1 MVNSKL
7 IQREEEEK
15 EEEKEEG
22 EGGEEEEEEEEA
34 ACLADKF
41 SGWSGR
47 GEGGGGE
54 EREREEERK
63 REREREVLMVR
74 SREMACGISFEA
86 TATSTVL
93 FLLVSNVNLNEH
105 VLLLNHF
112 YTRYTDILQH
122 LPLPLTFFIFR
133 DSSMC
138 VSFACLDFSSPR
150 SRRRNVTRNARNEE
164 FITPFEK
171 FIFFFFFFL
180 FSSLLRRMLNLKGAR
195 YWPVN
200 HPNSRC
206 LCFELLRSIGEG
218 NEGNRELFLRPA

>member
-1 MVNSKL
+1 MVNSRL
-7 IQREEEEK
+7 IQREEEEEK

-47 GEGGGGE
+47 GEEGGGE
-54 EREREEERK
+54 ERERERK
-63 REREREVLMVR
+63 REREREREVLMVR

-122 LPLPLTFFIFR
+122 LPLPLTFFYISRFLDVR
-133 DSSMC
+133 ILR
-138 VSFACLDFSSPR
+138 VSRFFFSSF
-150 SRRRNVTRNARNEE
+150 TKKKRNEE
-164 FITPFEK
+164 
-171 FIFFFFFFL
+171 
-180 FSSLLRRMLNLKGAR
+180 
-195 YWPVN
+195 
-200 HPNSRC
+200 
-206 LCFELLRSIGEG
+206 
-218 NEGNRELFLRPA
+218 RP